1 MPKITG
7 VREHVARVKRI
18 AGPEMVRQVGA
29 ALFAAGSIIETEAA
43 RLITEGAV
51 SGKGHTPSTPGNP
64 PNADTHLL
72 DRSIET
78 ALVEPLRAQVS
89 ANAPYSVPLEFGTSK
104 MAARPYMGPAT
115 ANKRKEA
122 VDLIRAA
129 VSKVVAGGSVV

>member
-1 MPKITG
+1 
-7 VREHVARVKRI
+7 
-18 AGPEMVRQVGA
+18 
-29 ALFAAGSIIETEAA
+29 
-43 RLITEGAV
+43 
-51 SGKGHTPSTPGNP
+51 
-64 PNADTHLL
+64 
-72 DRSIET
+72 
-78 ALVEPLRAQVS
+78 VS